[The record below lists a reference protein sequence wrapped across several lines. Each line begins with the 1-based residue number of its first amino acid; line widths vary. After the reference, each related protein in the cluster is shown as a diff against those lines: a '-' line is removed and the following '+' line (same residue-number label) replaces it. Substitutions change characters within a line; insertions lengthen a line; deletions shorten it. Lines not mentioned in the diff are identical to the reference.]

1 MSMTK
6 HKETLFWFNAQKYL
20 LLLGLFIVVSLP
32 LFKISTV
39 LFSLNSDWSHGFA
52 HPLQGWDHILTMIAV
67 GIWAAQ
73 LRGQAIWLLPATF
86 VSVMSFGGLV
96 GVASLVIPSVEV
108 MILLSGLVFSAF
120 IVRKVKF
127 TTQLNV
133 FIVAFFAFFNG
144 YAHGQEISASASLLS
159 YTLGFVFATL
169 LLHCA
174 GIATLRLVALLVAI
188 FLGSNVNAEETDV
201 TDKKATEVTTK
212 AKAKKKQK

>member
-1 MSMTK
+1 MTK
-6 HKETLFWFNAQKYL
+6 HKETLFWFNSQKYL

-32 LFKISTV
+32 LLKISTV
-39 LFSLNSDWSHGFA
+39 LFSLNSDWYHGFA
-52 HPLQGWDHILTMIAV
+52 HPLQGWDHILTMLAV

-96 GVASLVIPSVEV
+96 GVASLVISSVEI

-133 FIVAFFAFFNG
+133 LIVA
-144 YAHGQEISASASLLS
+144 
-159 YTLGFVFATL
+159 
-169 LLHCA
+169 
-174 GIATLRLVALLVAI
+174 
-188 FLGSNVNAEETDV
+188 
-201 TDKKATEVTTK
+201 
-212 AKAKKKQK
+212 